1 MASGCQ
7 LVVPNLKPITKYDFK
22 ATKFFKS
29 GDIMNL
35 SNMII
40 KSLKNIDQDGIEYNL
55 NKIRSDY
62 NWENNS
68 YKLLELYDR
77 VLS

>member
-1 MASGCQ
+1 
-7 LVVPNLKPITKYDFK
+7 LRPITKYDFK
-22 ATKFFKS
+22 AVKIFKS
-29 GDIMNL
+29 GDIKNL
-35 SNMII
+35 SDTII
-40 KSLKNIDQDGIEYNL
+40 NSLKDSDQDGIKYNL
-55 NKIRSDY
+55 NKVRSDY

>member
-29 GDIMNL
+29 GDIKDL
-35 SNMII
+35 SNTII
-40 KSLKNIDQDGIEYNL
+40 DSLKNIDQGDIEYNL
-55 NKIRSDY
+55 NKVRSDY

-68 YKLLELYDR
+68 YKLIELYDR